1 MVEHLVANEDV
12 AGSSPVSR
20 TNFKKI
26 KLEIKVIC
34 ATISPC
40 SLKGW

>member
-20 TNFKKI
+20 TTLLKI
-26 KLEIKVIC
+26 KLEV
-34 ATISPC
+34 
-40 SLKGW
+40 